1 MDLQNPDDPDTEH
14 SLGRGVTE
22 SPINDRLPFMRFLGL
37 VRSEWEPDA
46 KRWLFRE
53 RLTWVG
59 AIERLFKRFNPTLR
73 NAGALPISGQTLD
86 AALVS
91 ASQQRDTAAKP
102 QDGWSDH
109 LNGSRHSVF
118 CL

>member
-1 MDLQNPDDPDTEH
+1 M
-14 SLGRGVTE
+14 TE

-53 RLTWVG
+53 RLTWGG
-59 AIERLFKRFNPTLR
+59 AIERLFERFNPTLR

-86 AALVS
+86 AFVQLFT
-91 ASQQRDTAAKP
+91 QRRNQLADRAG
-102 QDGWSDH
+102 DGFRRRDQF
-109 LNGSRHSVF
+109 GKFRIT
-118 CL
+118 